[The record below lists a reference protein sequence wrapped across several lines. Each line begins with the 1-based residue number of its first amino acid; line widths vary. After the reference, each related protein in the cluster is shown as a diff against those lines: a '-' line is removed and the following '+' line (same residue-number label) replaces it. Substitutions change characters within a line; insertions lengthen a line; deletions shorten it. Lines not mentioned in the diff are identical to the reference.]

1 METGQQAGWK
11 QRLTACFNEGNKEAM
26 SELVAP
32 GRSGLTMKISC
43 GALAI
48 LGCIVCGSA
57 VASTKP
63 AAKHPAPVL
72 TLLTQMQSRPAGAAA
87 APPQSRPAIAPRKP
101 RPAIS
106 RSAKRAPDSAV
117 KSTLA
122 NTPVVTVTGVGPGQ
136 AGYVHYFVI
145 KPPGGEEETQIGIEL
160 PDQRIAWSF
169 PELGVVVSP
178 FLRSDVVWANGKQY
192 EVQYLYGLRPFP
204 DDESMRRL
212 QAQLMTRVTLWVED
226 ATPHC
231 NLQGQSSQFC
241 ISCLGFAL
249 RVLFPG
255 PTPEY
260 PVVPRDFPRASRDT
274 YYTTEDLLFY
284 LVGLHRLR
292 GNAARLK
299 RIDELALPASL
310 REEAIRLVNA
320 ATPNEAIAV
329 ADAAPASA
337 AKVRPGVRPP
347 LKKGPQRL
355 PQRKRAS

>member
-1 METGQQAGWK
+1 M
-11 QRLTACFNEGNKEAM
+11 
-26 SELVAP
+26 
-32 GRSGLTMKISC
+32 
-43 GALAI
+43 
-48 LGCIVCGSA
+48 
-57 VASTKP
+57 
-63 AAKHPAPVL
+63 PVF
-72 TLLTQMQSRPAGAAA
+72 TLLTQTQSSATGAAA
-87 APPQSRPAIAPRKP
+87 TPPQSHPAIAPRKP

-106 RSAKRAPDSAV
+106 RSAKRAPDAAV

-122 NTPVVTVTGVGPGQ
+122 NTPVATVTSVGPGQ

-145 KPPGGEEETQIGIEL
+145 KLPDGDEETQIGIEL

-178 FLRSDVVWANGKQY
+178 FIRSDIVQANGKQY

-231 NLQGQSSQFC
+231 NLQGQPGQFC

-249 RVLFPG
+249 RILFPG
-255 PTPEY
+255 PTPGY

-299 RIDELALPASL
+299 RIDDLALPASL

-320 ATPNEAIAV
+320 ATPNEAV

-337 AKVRPGVRPP
+337 AKARPGVRPP